1 MGAVAHYHFSISFS
15 PPSIYYIYYVDPCLF
30 CCSHKDIYVGG
41 LLLPDSFPLSWW
53 DRDVD
58 KSEAT
63 VKRRLIQV
71 VFMQRLCVF
80 FVFFSPLAALLLR
93 GLLTKHPRRVDKQGL
108 RWKSNTSSG
117 SKRDICE
124 TAPRRRRRFLIHNL
138 PLKQNLASFSKISS
152 LTVVCR

>member
-30 CCSHKDIYVGG
+30 CCSHKDIYLRGP
-41 LLLPDSFPLSWW
+41 LLPDSFPLSWW
-53 DRDVD
+53 DCDVD

-71 VFMQRLCVF
+71 VFMQRLF
-80 FVFFSPLAALLLR
+80 DFYFPLGALLLR
-93 GLLTKHPRRVDKQGL
+93 GLLTKRPRRVDKQGL

-124 TAPRRRRRFLIHNL
+124 TAPTLRRWFLIYNL
-138 PLKQNLASFSKISS
+138 LLDPENRTWLH
-152 LTVVCR
+152 LTKYQVWL

>member
-30 CCSHKDIYVGG
+30 CCSHKDIYVRG

-53 DRDVD
+53 DCDVD

-71 VFMQRLCVF
+71 VFMQRLFDF
-80 FVFFSPLAALLLR
+80 FLSARCYWEDFWQNAHAELTNKAAVENPIR
-93 GLLTKHPRRVDKQGL
+93 PAGRSAISVKQ
-108 RWKSNTSSG
+108 
-117 SKRDICE
+117 
-124 TAPRRRRRFLIHNL
+124 RRRRGAGFWSIICFWI
-138 PLKQNLASFSKISS
+138 PPTEPGFI
-152 LTVVCR
+152 